1 MMEAVVD
8 ELAEIASEAREFRDQ
23 FQTIH
28 LSTATLSGMP
38 TASYAPFVQLQENQ
52 FGIYISEL
60 AAHTHNVLNN
70 PKASVLFIEP
80 EEKAKQLFARK
91 RLAYTCDAT
100 LHRRNSDTFTL
111 VMDAMKVRFKGIM
124 EHLEKMQDFHIVTLS
139 ASHAS
144 YVRGFAQ
151 AYEFEN
157 AELNKIRHI
166 NDKGHNEK

>member
-1 MMEAVVD
+1 MEAVVD
-8 ELAEIASEAREFRDQ
+8 DLADIASEAREFRDQ
-23 FQTIH
+23 FKSIQ
-28 LSTATLSGMP
+28 LSTATLGGTP

-60 AAHTHNVLNN
+60 AAHTHNLVDN
-70 PKASVLFIEP
+70 PKASVLFIES
-80 EEKAKQLFARK
+80 EEKTKQLFARQ

-100 LHRRNSDTFTL
+100 LHSRDSDTFLL
-111 VMDAMKVRFKGIM
+111 VIDAMKARFKGIM
-124 EHLEKMQDFHIVTLS
+124 EHLEKMQDFHVVTLN

-151 AYEFEN
+151 AYQFEN
-157 AELNKIRHI
+157 ADLNKIRHI